1 MRRIMWAVLCLAI
14 PGLLFLNAWQGFRYN
29 DLADRVGALEKE
41 QKDLLEKN
49 RDAIAQI
56 AYETSP
62 ERVAQ
67 KAALVDGLI
76 PLDQSAITRLQV
88 DAAAQGGSAR

>member
-1 MRRIMWAVLCLAI
+1 MKRIMWAALCLAI

-29 DLADRVGALEKE
+29 DLSDRVGELEKQ

-62 ERVAQ
+62 ERIAQ
-67 KAALVDGLI
+67 KAALIDGLI
-76 PLDQSAITRLQV
+76 PLNQSAITRLQV
-88 DAAAQGGSAR
+88 DAPARGEPAQ

>member
-29 DLADRVGALEKE
+29 DLSDKVAALEKE

-62 ERVAQ
+62 ERVGQ
-67 KAALVDGLI
+67 KAALVEGLV
-76 PLDQSAITRLQV
+76 PLDQSAVTRLQV
-88 DAAAQGGSAR
+88 DAAGQGESAR

>member
-29 DLADRVGALEKE
+29 DLSDKVGALEKE

-62 ERVAQ
+62 EQVGQ
-67 KAALVDGLI
+67 KAALVEGLV
-76 PLDQSAITRLQV
+76 PLDQSAVTRLKV
-88 DAAAQGGSAR
+88 DTAAQGESAR

>member
-29 DLADRVGALEKE
+29 DLSDKVGALEKA
-41 QKDLLEKN
+41 QKDLLDKN

-62 ERVAQ
+62 ERVGQ
-67 KAALVDGLI
+67 KAALVEGLV

-88 DAAAQGGSAR
+88 DAAARGESTR

>member
-1 MRRIMWAVLCLAI
+1 MRRIMWAALCLAI

-29 DLADRVGALEKE
+29 DLSDKVAALEKV

-49 RDAIAQI
+49 RDVIAQI

-62 ERVAQ
+62 ERVGQ
-67 KAALVDGLI
+67 KAALAEGLI
-76 PLDQSAITRLQV
+76 PLDQSALTRLQV
-88 DAAAQGGSAR
+88 DAAPQGGSAQ

>member
-1 MRRIMWAVLCLAI
+1 MRRIMWALLCLAI

-29 DLADRVGALEKE
+29 DLTDRVGALEKQ

-49 RDAIAQI
+49 RDTIAQI

-62 ERVAQ
+62 ERVGQ
-67 KAALVDGLI
+67 KAARIEGLI
-76 PLDQSAITRLQV
+76 PLDQSAITRLRA
-88 DAAAQGGSAR
+88 DAAAQGGPAQ